1 MARDVEALSPKA
13 AVIFARLKPFY
24 PLGAFQQVQWEEA
37 GRVYDNGWH
46 DLRLS
51 ADRERLENW
60 NKSMIGYLVR
70 AEASMFV
77 KAHGSLDDFTRH
89 HFTTHMKE
97 LAEQLLILDE
107 LSFQIE
113 TLDICEE

>member
-1 MARDVEALSPKA
+1 MARDVETLSPKA
-13 AVIFARLKPFY
+13 AAIFAKLKLFY
-24 PLGAFQQVQWEEA
+24 PVGAFNMIQWEEV
-37 GRVYDNGWH
+37 GRVHNNGWY
-46 DLRLS
+46 DLRLH
-51 ADRERLENW
+51 AERERLEKNRL
-60 NKSMIGYLVR
+60 SMIGYLVR

-77 KAHGSLDDFTRH
+77 KTHGSLDDFTRH